1 MKLERD
7 EPFSSVDG
15 IVLYGWHGVEGND
28 VIM

>member
-7 EPFSSVDG
+7 EPVRSVDG
-15 IVLYGWHGVEGND
+15 IVLGWYGVEGND